1 MAERKTYKEIV
12 RKFLENDE
20 VVIETRLDG
29 ERAGE
34 KKILTSEEAK
44 KSSKRWMASGD
55 SVCKTKSGAFRRRTR
70 FACDCTIIKDGRVS
84 CNCGR

>member
-34 KKILTSEEAK
+34 KKIQHSH
-44 KSSKRWMASGD
+44 GVF
-55 SVCKTKSGAFRRRTR
+55 SVSHIAPR
-70 FACDCTIIKDGRVS
+70 FYVS
-84 CNCGR
+84 LSMV

>member
-20 VVIETRLDG
+20 VVVETCLDG

-34 KKILTSEEAK
+34 KMDGIGRLCLQNQ
-44 KSSKRWMASGD
+44 KR
-55 SVCKTKSGAFRRRTR
+55 CF
-70 FACDCTIIKDGRVS
+70 
-84 CNCGR
+84 

>member
-29 ERAGE
+29 ERAE
-34 KKILTSEEAK
+34 K
-44 KSSKRWMASGD
+44 
-55 SVCKTKSGAFRRRTR
+55 RR
-70 FACDCTIIKDGRVS
+70 F
-84 CNCGR
+84 